1 MDEHSERHV
10 NARYERLAQRVRDE
24 LAAAGL
30 PVTAPGLNGGFAT
43 GAEVRVSTWNQH
55 FGAADPEVLVSWHV
69 SPRLRGRA
77 EEDAR
82 RADGATPA
90 VRQSDEARTAMA
102 TAMTAILTAA
112 GYTARDHGNEF
123 SPFDVQVLAG
133 PERRTAPA
141 WADRE
146 DTPAGADRDD
156 TPAGADGESGN

>member
-10 NARYERLAQRVRDE
+10 NARYERMAQRVRDE

-30 PVTAPGLNGGFAT
+30 PVTAPGLHRGLAT

-77 EEDAR
+77 GEEAR
-82 RADGATPA
+82 RADGETPA
-90 VRQSDEARTAMA
+90 VRQSGEAQTAMA
-102 TAMTAILTAA
+102 TAMIAILTAA
-112 GYTARDHGNEF
+112 GYTARDHGNEYA
-123 SPFDVQVLAG
+123 PFDVQVLAG

-146 DTPAGADRDD
+146 PAPGG
-156 TPAGADGESGN
+156 PADGPGN